1 MYFIHPMDFII
12 STTTDATATDAAT
25 QQFTELYY
33 LEKIYQL
40 LFIAFVIC
48 LAFFASKMLR
58 RTFKNLNGG
67 VNRND

>member
-1 MYFIHPMDFII
+1 MDYII
-12 STTTDATATDAAT
+12 ATITDATATDAA

-58 RTFKNLNGG
+58 RSFKNIIGG
-67 VNRND
+67 VNREN

>member
-1 MYFIHPMDFII
+1 MDYII
-12 STTTDATATDAAT
+12 ATITDATATDAS

-48 LAFFASKMLR
+48 FAFFASKMLR
-58 RTFKNLNGG
+58 RTFKNLTGG
-67 VNRND
+67 INRND